1 MTFIWPAITALIIIL
16 LVGIWAVVTGIL
28 EVAAAISLREFIE
41 NEWLLGL
48 SGLVSILF
56 GIVLFLYPR
65 IGGVAV
71 IWVIGAYAV
80 LFGVLSIFLG
90 LKIRKFEPPI

>member
-1 MTFIWPAITALIIIL
+1 LIIIL
-16 LVGIWAVVTGIL
+16 LVGIWAVATGIL

-56 GIVLFLYPR
+56 GIVLFFYPLC
-65 IGGVAV
+65 GVAV
-71 IWVIGAYAV
+71 IWVIGAYTV
-80 LFGVLSIFLG
+80 LFEVLLILWASRSGNSNPRFSPAVFSG
-90 LKIRKFEPPI
+90 R